1 MWKIC
6 MLFCY
11 VLYKKIDS
19 LGKHAAAGR
28 EREAVHIQQLG
39 NCKHTYTLCVE
50 WIGAENFLID
60 DIELHRFPTKAC
72 KIRAVVEFHTSFAYR

>member
-39 NCKHTYTLCVE
+39 NCKHKYTLCVE
-50 WIGAENFLID
+50 WIGAENCYYSYPRLLQINNPP
-60 DIELHRFPTKAC
+60 LQ
-72 KIRAVVEFHTSFAYR
+72 SFFITYRICDLVF

>member
-50 WIGAENFLID
+50 WIGAENCYYSYPRLLQINTP
-60 DIELHRFPTKAC
+60 PTKLL
-72 KIRAVVEFHTSFAYR
+72 YNLPNM